1 MSSKHRAGYLPVS
14 KMESDRSGITEV
26 FQKIEKVE
34 QGIQDY
40 NEQKT

>member
-1 MSSKHRAGYLPVS
+1 MCLPSIEQVIYS
-14 KMESDRSGITEV
+14 KMESDRSGINEV